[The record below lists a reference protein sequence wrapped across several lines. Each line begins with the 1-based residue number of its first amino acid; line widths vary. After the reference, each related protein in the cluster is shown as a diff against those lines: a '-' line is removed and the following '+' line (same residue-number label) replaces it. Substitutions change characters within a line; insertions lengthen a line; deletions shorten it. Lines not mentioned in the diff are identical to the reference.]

1 MLKKLTKNVM
11 QTIDTGI
18 YRVSI
23 SIAGLVLPIILISII
38 NFTGQSEI
46 IEEISKVLVVL
57 FIILRN
63 PSWKIRLEGAMVFGL
78 LFGLSE
84 NIFYLINFLGTEN
97 YHIFL
102 LRFVTTIP
110 MHIVTVLIIFIF
122 TEIKKYF
129 WIFGL
134 ILSVLVHFLF
144 NLFV

>member
-1 MLKKLTKNVM
+1 MLKKITNNIKK
-11 QTIDTGI
+11 TIDTGV
-18 YRVSI
+18 YRVSVFM
-23 SIAGLVLPIILISII
+23 AGLVLPIILISII

-46 IEEISKVLVVL
+46 IEEIGKVLVVL

>member
-46 IEEISKVLVVL
+46 IEEIGKALVVF
-57 FIILRN
+57 FIISRN
-63 PSWKIRLEGAMVFGL
+63 LSWKLRLEGAVVFGV

-84 NIFYLINFLGTEN
+84 NIFYLINFLGSED
-97 YHIFL
+97 YYIFL
-102 LRFVTTIP
+102 LRFITTLP

-129 WIFGL
+129 WILGL
-134 ILSVLVHFLF
+134 TLSILIHFLF
-144 NLFV
+144 NLLV

>member
-1 MLKKLTKNVM
+1 MLKKITNNIKK
-11 QTIDTGI
+11 TIDTGV
-18 YRVSI
+18 YRVSVFM
-23 SIAGLVLPIILISII
+23 AGLVLPIVFIFII

-46 IEEISKVLVVL
+46 IEEIGKALIIL
-57 FIILRN
+57 FIISRGSN
-63 PSWKIRLEGAMVFGL
+63 WKLRLEGAIIFGL
-78 LFGLSE
+78 LFGFSE

-134 ILSVLVHFLF
+134 ILSILVHLLF

>member
-1 MLKKLTKNVM
+1 MLKRLTNNIKKD
-11 QTIDTGI
+11 IDIGI
-18 YRVSI
+18 YRVSVFI
-23 SIAGLVLPIILISII
+23 TGLVLPIVLIFII

-46 IEEISKVLVVL
+46 IEEIGKVLVIL

-63 PSWKIRLEGAMVFGL
+63 PSWKIRLEGAVVFGL

-84 NIFYLINFLGTEN
+84 NMFYLINFLGTEN

-102 LRFVTTIP
+102 LRFITTIP
-110 MHIVTVLIIFIF
+110 IHIVTVLIIFIF

-134 ILSVLVHFLF
+134 ILSILVHLLF

>member
-46 IEEISKVLVVL
+46 IEEIGKVLVVL

>member
-1 MLKKLTKNVM
+1 MLKRLTNNIKKD
-11 QTIDTGI
+11 IDIGI
-18 YRVSI
+18 YRVSVFI
-23 SIAGLVLPIILISII
+23 TGLVLPIVLIFII

-46 IEEISKVLVVL
+46 IEEIGKVLVIL

-63 PSWKIRLEGAMVFGL
+63 PSWKIRLEGAVVFGL

-84 NIFYLINFLGTEN
+84 NMFYLINFLGTEN

-110 MHIVTVLIIFIF
+110 IHIVTVLIIFIF

-134 ILSVLVHFLF
+134 ILSILVHLLF